1 MIKELKDSGISF
13 RYAAEQAARFRQ
25 NGWWEDGGLLDR
37 LDRWTEQAPDRELV
51 TDGVGRLTYGGA
63 RGQAYR
69 LAAELR
75 RLGVDRGDR
84 VLVQLPNWNEFVIIY
99 LAAVR
104 AGAVFLPIMP
114 IYRHD
119 EVGYILERSGAK
131 VAFTA
136 GEFRRFDHLQMFR
149 ELRQAGSELEH
160 LVVVRATPAEGELS
174 LADLTRPDL
183 SPDTYDEDAIGPRAD
198 ADDGH
203 VLIFTSGTESR
214 PKGCLHTWNTIGF
227 SVRGLSEA
235 FQLDRSSVTFAPS
248 PVSHGTGLA
257 LGVAAPI
264 FAGGAIHLLDV
275 WQPKEGLA
283 RIREHH
289 CTHAATATPFV
300 RMALDAFDPAQDDMS
315 SMRAWTC
322 AGAPIPASLAD
333 EVATV
338 FHGCRLLPL
347 YGASEIFAATVC
359 WASDPP
365 EMAVTSDGRPALDG
379 VEVRI
384 VNERGEELPS
394 GEEGEVWY
402 RGPGA
407 MIGYW
412 RDPERTAT
420 AITDGWYHTGD
431 LGQFN
436 AQGLLRLKGR
446 IKDVIIRG
454 GTNISAGEVEEH
466 LLTHPKVKSVA
477 VVAMPDRRLGEKACA
492 FVVPTGPEAPTLVEL
507 ADYLKNVR
515 RIAVHK
521 LPERLEIIEELPV
534 TPTGKVQ
541 KFALRERARQL
552 AAASDNR
559 ETALGPQRLSS

>member
-1 MIKELKDSGISF
+1 
-13 RYAAEQAARFRQ
+13 
-25 NGWWEDGGLLDR
+25 
-37 LDRWTEQAPDRELV
+37 
-51 TDGVGRLTYGGA
+51 
-63 RGQAYR
+63 
-69 LAAELR
+69 
-75 RLGVDRGDR
+75 
-84 VLVQLPNWNEFVIIY
+84 
-99 LAAVR
+99 
-104 AGAVFLPIMP
+104 MP

-119 EVGYILERSGAK
+119 EVGYILERSAAK

-136 GEFRRFDHLQMFR
+136 GEFRGFDHLQMFR
-149 ELRQAGSELEH
+149 ELRQARPELEH

-183 SPDTYDEDAIGPRAD
+183 SNDAFDEDTIGPRPGP
-198 ADDGH
+198 DDGH

-235 FQLDRSSVTFAPS
+235 FQLDRTSVTFAPS

-264 FAGGAIHLLDV
+264 LTGGAIHLLDV
-275 WQPKEGLA
+275 WQPKVGLA
-283 RIREHH
+283 RIREHQ

-300 RMALDAFDPAQDDMS
+300 RMALDAFDPAQDDVS
-315 SMRAWTC
+315 SMRAWVC

-338 FHGCRLLPL
+338 FRGCRLLPL
-347 YGASEIFAATVC
+347 YGASEIFATTVC

-365 EMAVTSDGRPALDG
+365 EMAVISDGRPALDG

-384 VNERGEELPS
+384 VNARGEELPP
-394 GEEGEVWY
+394 GDEGEVWY

-407 MIGYW
+407 MVGYW
-412 RDPERTAT
+412 RDPERTAN

-436 AQGLLRLKGR
+436 AEGLLRLQGR

-454 GTNISAGEVEEH
+454 GTNISAREVEEH

-477 VVAMPDRRLGEKACA
+477 VVAMPDPRLGEKACA
-492 FVVPTGPEAPTLVEL
+492 FVVPTGPEAPTLAEL
-507 ADYLKNVR
+507 ADYLRHVR

-552 AAASDNR
+552 AEASNSR
-559 ETALGPQRLSS
+559 EMSLGPA

>member
-1 MIKELKDSGISF
+1 MIKELRDSGISF
-13 RYAAEQAARFRQ
+13 RYAEEQAAKFRQ
-25 NGWWEDGGLLDR
+25 NGWWEDAGLLDR
-37 LDRWTEQAPDRELV
+37 LDGWTEQAPDRELV
-51 TDGVGRLTYGGA
+51 TDGVGRLTYAEA

-119 EVGYILERSGAK
+119 EVGYILKRSGAK

-227 SVRGLSEA
+227 SIRGLSEA
-235 FQLDRSSVTFAPS
+235 FQLDRSSVTFEPS

-264 FAGGAIHLLDV
+264 L
-275 WQPKEGLA
+275 P
-283 RIREHH
+283 
-289 CTHAATATPFV
+289 AAPSI
-300 RMALDAFDPAQDDMS
+300 LWMS
-315 SMRAWTC
+315 GSPRSAWPGSVSINAPMR
-322 AGAPIPASLAD
+322 PQR
-333 EVATV
+333 
-338 FHGCRLLPL
+338 RLLC
-347 YGASEIFAATVC
+347 AWRSTRSI
-359 WASDPP
+359 
-365 EMAVTSDGRPALDG
+365 
-379 VEVRI
+379 
-384 VNERGEELPS
+384 LP
-394 GEEGEVWY
+394 
-402 RGPGA
+402 RTMCPRCGPGPA
-407 MIGYW
+407 PARPSRRASPMKWQRSFTAADCCRCTGHPRSSPPQCVGPAIRPRW
-412 RDPERTAT
+412 R
-420 AITDGWYHTGD
+420 
-431 LGQFN
+431 
-436 AQGLLRLKGR
+436 
-446 IKDVIIRG
+446 
-454 GTNISAGEVEEH
+454 
-466 LLTHPKVKSVA
+466 
-477 VVAMPDRRLGEKACA
+477 
-492 FVVPTGPEAPTLVEL
+492 
-507 ADYLKNVR
+507 
-515 RIAVHK
+515 
-521 LPERLEIIEELPV
+521 
-534 TPTGKVQ
+534 
-541 KFALRERARQL
+541 
-552 AAASDNR
+552 
-559 ETALGPQRLSS
+559 